1 MLAAEG
7 KIARI
12 GVGWTDE
19 GAMASNW
26 NDKIRNALRS
36 GVSTL
41 REFAHSAPARRN
53 GSYNVRQAL
62 GVPRVGLALGGGFAR
77 GIAHVGVL
85 KVLCENRIPVDALS
99 GISAGSIVA
108 AGFASG
114 ATPDEMA
121 EAARRVR
128 WNSFARWTVD
138 RRGLATN
145 GKMESMLRSLFHCST
160 FEELKKPLAV
170 VATDISTGEA
180 VVFDHGELIPPLRG
194 SCAYPGLFTPVAHQG
209 RLLVDGAVSGP
220 VPVAALRGLG
230 VEKVIAVHFKA
241 NGLGHVPTNIFQV
254 IGQTFQIAENQI
266 MSTWRQHSDVVI
278 EPEMNKFAWD
288 DFDRVDEMILVGENA
303 AREMLPALRALIEP
317 APEPAIVSIGPRS

>member
-1 MLAAEG
+1 
-7 KIARI
+7 
-12 GVGWTDE
+12 
-19 GAMASNW
+19 MASNW
-26 NDKIRNALRS
+26 NDKIRSALRS
-36 GVSTL
+36 GVSSL
-41 REFAHSAPARRN
+41 REFAYSAPARSN
-53 GSYNVRQAL
+53 GSCNVQQAS
-62 GVPRVGLALGGGFAR
+62 GPPRVGLALGGGFAR

-85 KVLCENRIPVDALS
+85 KVLCENRIPVNALS

-209 RLLVDGAVSGP
+209 RLLVDGAISGP

-230 VEKVIAVHFKA
+230 VEKVIAVHFKT

-254 IGQTFQIAENQI
+254 IGQTFQIAEGQI

-317 APEPAIVSIGPRS
+317 EPEPAIVNAGPRS